1 MFPSFNKSELALVY
15 IDCKF
20 INSCY
25 NKTVNIKGSEHME
38 LAKNLPAIIV
48 RGTMPIPN
56 NDFRI
61 EVGRKVSLRAVE
73 EAEKNFGGYALILIQ
88 KNPMI
93 EEPTIE
99 DIEPYG
105 VLAKVQMKIK
115 LPNEAY
121 KVKLQIMNRVKVKEY
136 FITDPYFVCEYEEIE
151 TINGNVDEE
160 VTLVKMIVQEVATN
174 AQTLLLPNN
183 QVMEK
188 IQQGLT
194 SDKVCDLIAFNL
206 KIADQS
212 KYRYLETPELNSR
225 LRMLLEDINKQKMI
239 VDLEQKINE
248 DIKKSIDE
256 NQKEYYLRE
265 KMRAIQNELGDKAK
279 KEEEI
284 DELRTKILKAQMP
297 KAIEEKALQE
307 LSRYQNT
314 PSAMAES
321 SIIKTYLDL
330 LVELPWKKASK
341 DNYDLSKVK
350 TKLDENHYA
359 LENVKERI
367 IEYLA
372 VKIMTR
378 RNPQTILCF
387 AGPPGVGKTSLA
399 ISIAEALNRKFV
411 KQSLGGVR
419 DESEIRG
426 HRRTYVGAMPGRIIK
441 GMKDA
446 KTVNPVFLLDE
457 IDKMSSDFKGDPA
470 SAMLEVLDPEQN
482 ARFSDHY
489 LEEPYDLSQVLFI
502 TTANY
507 LENVPAPLRDR
518 MEIVELSSYTEQ
530 EKFQIAKRH
539 LITKQLKAH
548 GITEKEFSITDD
560 SIYYIIRHYTREA
573 GVREL
578 NRYIGALIR
587 KSIKEI
593 LLTKKPSIHITI
605 ENIVSYIGKPKYVH
619 NLADEK
625 EQIGVATGLAYTA
638 FGGDTLPVE
647 VTYYKG
653 NGKLMLTGK
662 LGDVMK
668 ESAQTALSFV
678 KSKALSLNIDPEI
691 FNVNDFHVH
700 VPEGAIPKDGPS
712 AGITIATAII
722 SAATQRYVNK
732 EVGMTGEITLRG
744 YVLPIG
750 GLKEKAIAAHRSG
763 LKIILIPKDNE
774 KDIDDIPK
782 EVRDALKI
790 IPVENVTDVFQYAIK

>member
-1 MFPSFNKSELALVY
+1 
-15 IDCKF
+15 
-20 INSCY
+20 
-25 NKTVNIKGSEHME
+25 ME
-38 LAKNLPAIIV
+38 LSKSLPAIVV

-61 EVGRKVSLRAVE
+61 EVGRKISLKAVE
-73 EAEKNFGGYALILIQ
+73 EAEKNFGSYVIILIQ
-88 KNPMI
+88 KNPLI
-93 EEPTIE
+93 EEPTTE
-99 DIEPYG
+99 DIETYG
-105 VLAKVQMKIK
+105 VLAKIQMKIK
-115 LPNEAY
+115 LPNDAY
-121 KVKLQIMNRVKVKEY
+121 KVKLSILNRIKVKDY
-136 FITDPYFVCEYEEIE
+136 FLTDPYYVIEYDEQE
-151 TINGNVDEE
+151 TVLSNTDEE
-160 VTLVKMIVQEVATN
+160 VTLVKMVVSEIASHQ
-174 AQTLLLPNN
+174 QTILQPNN

-194 SDKVCDLIAFNL
+194 SEKVCDMVAFNL
-206 KIADQS
+206 KSSEQE
-212 KYRYLETPELNSR
+212 KYKYLEENDLNKR
-225 LRMLLEDINKQKMI
+225 LRMVLEDINKQKMI
-239 VDLEQKINE
+239 VNLEQKINDE
-248 DIKKSIDE
+248 IKKSIDE

-284 DELRTKILKAQMP
+284 DELRTKILQAKMP
-297 KAIEEKALQE
+297 KAIEEKALAE
-307 LSRYQNT
+307 LARYQST

-330 LVELPWKKASK
+330 LVDLPWKKASK
-341 DNYDLSKVK
+341 DNYDLKKVQD
-350 TKLDENHYA
+350 KLDENHYA
-359 LENVKERI
+359 LEKVKERI

-372 VKIMTR
+372 VKIMTK
-378 RNPQTILCF
+378 RNPQTILCL

-426 HRRTYVGAMPGRIIK
+426 HRRTYIGAMPGRIIK

-482 ARFSDHY
+482 AKFSDHY

-530 EKFQIAKRH
+530 EKFQIARRH
-539 LITKQLKAH
+539 LIKKQLKAH
-548 GITEKEFSITDD
+548 GIKDKDFSITDEA
-560 SIYYIIRHYTREA
+560 IYYIIRHYTREA

-587 KSIKEI
+587 KGIKEI
-593 LLTKKPSIHITI
+593 LLKKAETINIT
-605 ENIVSYIGKPKYVH
+605 EDNLVNYIGKQKFTH

-653 NGKLMLTGK
+653 KGHLVLTGK

-678 KSKALSLNIDPEI
+678 KANADSLGLDPKLFEE
-691 FNVNDFHVH
+691 NDFHVH

-712 AGITIATAII
+712 AGITIATAIV
-722 SAATQRYVNK
+722 SACTQKYVKK

-750 GLKEKAIAAHRSG
+750 GLKEKSIAAHRSG
-763 LKIILIPKDNE
+763 LKTILIPKENE
-774 KDIDDIPK
+774 KDVDDIPE
-782 EVRDALKI
+782 EVRNALKI
-790 IPVENVTDVFQYAIK
+790 IPVENVHEVFKIALK

>member
-1 MFPSFNKSELALVY
+1 
-15 IDCKF
+15 
-20 INSCY
+20 
-25 NKTVNIKGSEHME
+25 ME
-38 LAKNLPAIIV
+38 LSKSLPAIVV

-61 EVGRKVSLRAVE
+61 EVGRKISLKAVE
-73 EAEKNFGGYALILIQ
+73 EAEKNFGSYVIILIQ
-88 KNPMI
+88 KNPLI
-93 EEPTIE
+93 EEPTTE
-99 DIEPYG
+99 DIEAYG
-105 VLAKVQMKIK
+105 VLAKIQMKIK
-115 LPNEAY
+115 LPNDAY
-121 KVKLQIMNRVKVKEY
+121 KVKLSILNRIKVKDYFLTEPYYVIEY
-136 FITDPYFVCEYEEIE
+136 DEQDTVMSN
-151 TINGNVDEE
+151 TDEE
-160 VTLVKMIVQEVATN
+160 VTLVKMVVSEIASHQ
-174 AQTLLLPNN
+174 QTILQPNN

-194 SDKVCDLIAFNL
+194 SEKVCDMVAFNL
-206 KIADQS
+206 KSSEQE
-212 KYRYLETPELNSR
+212 KYRYLEENDLNKR

-239 VDLEQKINE
+239 VNLEQKINDE
-248 DIKKSIDE
+248 IKKSIDE

-284 DELRTKILKAQMP
+284 DELRTKILKAKMP
-297 KAIEEKALQE
+297 KAIEEKALAE
-307 LSRYQNT
+307 LARYQST

-330 LVELPWKKASK
+330 LVDLPWKKASK
-341 DNYDLSKVK
+341 DNYDLKKVQD
-350 TKLDENHYA
+350 KLDENHYA
-359 LENVKERI
+359 LEKVKERI

-372 VKIMTR
+372 VKIMTK
-378 RNPQTILCF
+378 RNPQTILCL

-426 HRRTYVGAMPGRIIK
+426 HRRTYIGAMPGRIIK

-482 ARFSDHY
+482 AKFSDHY

-530 EKFQIAKRH
+530 EKFQIARRH
-539 LITKQLKAH
+539 LIKKQLKAH
-548 GITEKEFSITDD
+548 GLKDKDFSITDEA
-560 SIYYIIRHYTREA
+560 IYHIIRHYTREA

-587 KSIKEI
+587 KGIKEI
-593 LLTKKPSIHITI
+593 LLKKINTINIT
-605 ENIVSYIGKPKYVH
+605 EESLSNYIGKQKFTH

-653 NGKLMLTGK
+653 KGHLVLTGK

-678 KSKALSLNIDPEI
+678 KANADSLGLDPKLFEE
-691 FNVNDFHVH
+691 NDFHVH

-712 AGITIATAII
+712 AGITIATAIV
-722 SAATQRYVNK
+722 SACTQKYVRK

-750 GLKEKAIAAHRSG
+750 GLKEKSIAAHRSG
-763 LKIILIPKDNE
+763 LKTILIPKENE
-774 KDIDDIPK
+774 KDVDDIPQ
-782 EVRDALKI
+782 EVRDALEI
-790 IPVENVTDVFQYAIK
+790 IPVENVNEVFKIALK

>member
-1 MFPSFNKSELALVY
+1 
-15 IDCKF
+15 
-20 INSCY
+20 
-25 NKTVNIKGSEHME
+25 ME
-38 LAKNLPAIIV
+38 LSKSLPAIVV

-61 EVGRKVSLRAVE
+61 EVGRKVSLKAVE
-73 EAEKNFGGYALILIQ
+73 EAEKNFGGYALVLIQ
-88 KNPMI
+88 KNPLI
-93 EEPTIE
+93 EEPTKE
-99 DIEPYG
+99 DIEQYG
-105 VLAKVQMKIK
+105 TLVKVQMKIK
-115 LPNEAY
+115 LPNDAY
-121 KVKLQIMNRVKVKEY
+121 KVKLTVLSRIKVKEY
-136 FITDPYFVCEYEEIE
+136 FITEPYFVAEYDEIE
-151 TINGNVDEE
+151 TKPGNVDEE
-160 VTLVKMIVQEVATN
+160 VTLVKMIVTEVAAN
-174 AQTLLLPNN
+174 AQTILIPNN

-194 SDKVCDLIAFNL
+194 SEKVCDLVIFSL
-206 KIADQS
+206 KSPDQT
-212 KYRYLETPELNSR
+212 KYRYLEEANLNVR

-239 VDLEQKINE
+239 VDLEQKINDE
-248 DIKKSIDE
+248 IKKSIDE

-279 KEEEI
+279 REDEI
-284 DELRTKILKAQMP
+284 DELRTKILKAKMP
-297 KAIEEKALQE
+297 KNIEEKALVE

-314 PSAMAES
+314 PAAMAES

-330 LVELPWKKASK
+330 LVDLPWKKASK
-341 DNYDLSKVK
+341 DNYDLVKVK
-350 TKLDENHYA
+350 EELDKNHYG
-359 LENVKERI
+359 LDNVKERI

-372 VKIMTR
+372 VKIMTK
-378 RNPQTILCF
+378 RNPQTILCL

-399 ISIAEALNRKFV
+399 ISIANALNRKFV

-426 HRRTYVGAMPGRIIK
+426 HRRTYIGAMPGRIIK

-446 KTVNPVFLLDE
+446 GTINPVFLLDE
-457 IDKMSSDFKGDPA
+457 IDKMSSDYKGDPA

-530 EKFQIAKRH
+530 EKFQIARRH
-539 LITKQLKAH
+539 LIDKQLKAH
-548 GITEKEFSITDD
+548 GITVKEFTITDET
-560 SIYYIIRHYTREA
+560 IYYIIRHYTREA

-578 NRYIGALIR
+578 NRFIGALIR
-587 KSIKEI
+587 KGIKEI
-593 LLTKKPSIHITI
+593 LMAKKGTI
-605 ENIVSYIGKPKYVH
+605 DISLQNVNDYIGKPKYMH
-619 NLADEK
+619 NLSDEK
-625 EQIGVATGLAYTA
+625 EQIGVVTGLAYTA

-653 NGKLMLTGK
+653 KGMLLLTGK

-678 KSKALSLNIDPEI
+678 KSNAVSLGIDPEI
-691 FNVNDFHVH
+691 FNNNDFHVH
-700 VPEGAIPKDGPS
+700 VPEGAVPKDGPS
-712 AGITIATAII
+712 AGITIATAIV
-722 SAATQRYVNK
+722 SAATQRYVK
-732 EVGMTGEITLRG
+732 KDVGMTGEITLRG

-750 GLKEKAIAAHRSG
+750 GLKEKSIAAHRSG
-763 LKIILIPKDNE
+763 LKTILIPKDNVR
-774 KDIDDIPK
+774 DIDDIPE
-782 EVRDALKI
+782 EVRNALTI
-790 IPVENVTDVFQYAIK
+790 IPVENVTDVFQYALK

>member
-1 MFPSFNKSELALVY
+1 
-15 IDCKF
+15 
-20 INSCY
+20 
-25 NKTVNIKGSEHME
+25 ME
-38 LAKNLPAIIV
+38 LAKSLPAIVV
-48 RGTMPIPN
+48 RGTIPIPN

-61 EVGRKVSLRAVE
+61 EVGRKISLKAVE
-73 EAEKNFGGYALILIQ
+73 ESEKNFGSYVIILVQ
-88 KNPMI
+88 KNPLI
-93 EEPTIE
+93 EEPTVK
-99 DIEPYG
+99 DIETFG
-105 VLAKVQMKIK
+105 VLAKIQMKIK
-115 LPNEAY
+115 LPNDAY
-121 KVKLQIMNRVKVKEY
+121 KVKLTVLNRIEVKDY
-136 FITDPYFVCEYEEIE
+136 FITEPYYVVEY
-151 TINGNVDEE
+151 DEKESIMSDQDKE
-160 VTLVKMIVQEVATN
+160 VTLVKMVVEEVAKYG
-174 AQTLLLPNN
+174 QTILMPNN
-183 QVMEK
+183 QVLEK
-188 IQQGLT
+188 IQKGIT
-194 SDKVCDLIAFNL
+194 SDKVCDMVAFYL
-206 KIADQS
+206 KMSEQE
-212 KYRYLETPELNSR
+212 KYRYLEELDLNKR

-239 VDLEQKINE
+239 VELEQKINE
-248 DIKKSIDE
+248 EIKKSIDE

-284 DELRTKILKAQMP
+284 DELRTKILKAKMP
-297 KAIEEKALQE
+297 KNIEVKALAE
-307 LSRYQNT
+307 LSRYQST

-321 SIIKTYLDL
+321 SIIKSYLDL
-330 LVELPWKKASK
+330 LVELPWYKSSK
-341 DNYDLSKVK
+341 DNYDLKKVQD
-350 TKLDENHYA
+350 KLDENHYA
-359 LENVKERI
+359 LEKVKDRI

-372 VKIMTR
+372 VKIMTK
-378 RNPQTILCF
+378 RNPQTILCL

-426 HRRTYVGAMPGRIIK
+426 HRRTYIGAMPGRIIK

-446 KTVNPVFLLDE
+446 QTMNPVFLLDE

-482 ARFSDHY
+482 AKFSDHY
-489 LEEPYDLSQVLFI
+489 LEEAYDLSQVLFI

-518 MEIVELSSYTEQ
+518 MEIVELSSYTEH
-530 EKFQIAKRH
+530 EKFQIARRH
-539 LITKQLKAH
+539 LIKKQLKAH
-548 GITEKEFSITDD
+548 GLKEKDFSITDEA
-560 SIYYIIRHYTREA
+560 IYHIIQHYTREA

-587 KSIKEI
+587 KGIKDI
-593 LLTKKPSIHITI
+593 LLKKITTIHIDDHAL
-605 ENIVSYIGKPKYVH
+605 EAYVGKPKYTH

-653 NGKLMLTGK
+653 KGQLVLTGK

-678 KSKALSLNIDPEI
+678 KSNAKDLNLDPTLFEE
-691 FNVNDFHVH
+691 NDFHIH
-700 VPEGAIPKDGPS
+700 VPEGAVPKDGPS
-712 AGITIATAII
+712 AGITIATAIV
-722 SAATQRYVNK
+722 SAATQKYVRK

-750 GLKEKAIAAHRSG
+750 GLREKSIAAHRSG
-763 LKIILIPKDNE
+763 LKTILIPKQNE
-774 KDIDDIPK
+774 KDIEDIPE
-782 EVRDALKI
+782 EVRSALEI
-790 IPVENVTDVFQYAIK
+790 IPVENVNEVFKIALK

>member
-1 MFPSFNKSELALVY
+1 
-15 IDCKF
+15 
-20 INSCY
+20 
-25 NKTVNIKGSEHME
+25 ME
-38 LAKNLPAIIV
+38 LAKNLPAIVV

-61 EVGRKVSLRAVE
+61 EVGRKISLKAVE
-73 EAEKNFGGYALILIQ
+73 EAEKNFGSYVIILIQ
-88 KNPMI
+88 KNPLI
-93 EEPTIE
+93 EEPTVA
-99 DIEPYG
+99 DIESYG

-115 LPNEAY
+115 LPNDAY
-121 KVKLQIMNRVKVKEY
+121 KVKLSILNRIKVKDY
-136 FITDPYFVCEYEEIE
+136 FITDPYFVVEYDEQE
-151 TINGNVDEE
+151 TVLSNTDEE
-160 VTLVKMIVQEVATN
+160 VTLVKMVVNEVAQN
-174 AQTLLLPNN
+174 QQTILQPNN

-194 SDKVCDLIAFNL
+194 SEKVCDMIAFNL
-206 KIADQS
+206 KTNEQD
-212 KYRYLETPELNSR
+212 KYKYLEENDLNKR
-225 LRMLLEDINKQKMI
+225 LRMVLEDINKQKMI
-239 VDLEQKINE
+239 VDLESKINE
-248 DIKKSIDE
+248 EIKKSIDE

-284 DELRTKILKAQMP
+284 DELRTKILKAKMP
-297 KAIEEKALQE
+297 KAIEEKALAE
-307 LSRYQNT
+307 LSRYQST

-330 LVELPWKKASK
+330 LVDLPWKKASK
-341 DNYDLSKVK
+341 DNYDLKKVQD
-350 TKLDENHYA
+350 KLDENHYA
-359 LENVKERI
+359 LEKVKERI

-372 VKIMTR
+372 VKIMTK
-378 RNPQTILCF
+378 RNPQTILCL

-426 HRRTYVGAMPGRIIK
+426 HRRTYIGAMPGRIIK

-482 ARFSDHY
+482 AKFSDHY

-530 EKFQIAKRH
+530 EKFQIVRRH
-539 LITKQLKAH
+539 LIKKQLKAH

-560 SIYYIIRHYTREA
+560 AIYHIIQHYTREA
-573 GVREL
+573 GVREV
-578 NRYIGALIR
+578 NRFIGALIR
-587 KSIKEI
+587 KGIKEI
-593 LLTKKPSIHITI
+593 LLKKINKIEITVD
-605 ENIVSYIGKPKYVH
+605 NLVHYIGKQKYTH

-653 NGKLMLTGK
+653 KGHLVLTGK

-678 KSKALSLNIDPEI
+678 KANSEVLGLDPKLFEE
-691 FNVNDFHVH
+691 NDFHVH

-712 AGITIATAII
+712 AGITIATAIV
-722 SAATQRYVNK
+722 SAATQKFVKK

-750 GLKEKAIAAHRSG
+750 GLKEKSIAAHRSG
-763 LKIILIPKDNE
+763 LKTILIPKENE
-774 KDIDDIPK
+774 KDIDDIPD
-782 EVRDALKI
+782 EVKDALEI
-790 IPVENVTDVFQYAIK
+790 ITVENVHEVFKIALK

>member
-1 MFPSFNKSELALVY
+1 
-15 IDCKF
+15 
-20 INSCY
+20 
-25 NKTVNIKGSEHME
+25 
-38 LAKNLPAIIV
+38 
-48 RGTMPIPN
+48 
-56 NDFRI
+56 
-61 EVGRKVSLRAVE
+61 
-73 EAEKNFGGYALILIQ
+73 
-88 KNPMI
+88 
-93 EEPTIE
+93 
-99 DIEPYG
+99 
-105 VLAKVQMKIK
+105 
-115 LPNEAY
+115 
-121 KVKLQIMNRVKVKEY
+121 
-136 FITDPYFVCEYEEIE
+136 
-151 TINGNVDEE
+151 
-160 VTLVKMIVQEVATN
+160 
-174 AQTLLLPNN
+174 
-183 QVMEK
+183 MEK

-194 SDKVCDLIAFNL
+194 SEKVCDMVAFNL
-206 KIADQS
+206 KSSEQE
-212 KYRYLETPELNSR
+212 KYKYLEENDLNKR
-225 LRMLLEDINKQKMI
+225 LRMVLEDINKQKMI
-239 VDLEQKINE
+239 VNLEQKINDE
-248 DIKKSIDE
+248 IKKSIDE

-284 DELRTKILKAQMP
+284 DELRTKILQAKMP
-297 KAIEEKALQE
+297 KAIEEKALAE
-307 LSRYQNT
+307 LARYQST

-330 LVELPWKKASK
+330 LVDLPWKKASK
-341 DNYDLSKVK
+341 DNYDLKKVQD
-350 TKLDENHYA
+350 KLDENHYA
-359 LENVKERI
+359 LEKVKERI

-372 VKIMTR
+372 VKIMTK
-378 RNPQTILCF
+378 RNPQTILCL

-426 HRRTYVGAMPGRIIK
+426 HRRTYIGAMPGRIIK

-482 ARFSDHY
+482 AKFSDHY

-530 EKFQIAKRH
+530 EKFQIARRH
-539 LITKQLKAH
+539 LIKKQLKAH
-548 GITEKEFSITDD
+548 GIKDKDFSITDEA
-560 SIYYIIRHYTREA
+560 IYYIIRHYTREA

-587 KSIKEI
+587 KGIKEI
-593 LLTKKPSIHITI
+593 LLKKAETINIT
-605 ENIVSYIGKPKYVH
+605 EDNLVNYIGKQKFTH

-653 NGKLMLTGK
+653 KGHLVLTGK

-678 KSKALSLNIDPEI
+678 KANADSLGLEPKLFEE
-691 FNVNDFHVH
+691 NDFHVH
-700 VPEGAIPKDGPS
+700 VPEGAVPKDGPS
-712 AGITIATAII
+712 AGITIATAIV
-722 SAATQRYVNK
+722 SACTQKYVKK

-750 GLKEKAIAAHRSG
+750 GLKEKSIAAHRSG
-763 LKIILIPKDNE
+763 LKTILIPKENE
-774 KDIDDIPK
+774 KDVDDIPE
-782 EVRDALKI
+782 EVRNALKI
-790 IPVENVTDVFQYAIK
+790 IPVENVHEVFKIALK